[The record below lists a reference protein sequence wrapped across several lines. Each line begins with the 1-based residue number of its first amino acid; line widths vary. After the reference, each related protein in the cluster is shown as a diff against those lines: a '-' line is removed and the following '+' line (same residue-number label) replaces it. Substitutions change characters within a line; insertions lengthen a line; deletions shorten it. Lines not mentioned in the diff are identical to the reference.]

1 MATKGDPYLI
11 VVKLAFDNREILD
24 KYLGAVQTVIDRHD
38 ILRTSIMWEN
48 LSSPAQVVLRQ
59 AKLSV
64 TELSFDPST
73 GSIMDQ
79 ITKHTDPREH
89 RIDLAQGPLLRF
101 VVTQDIDGSWIVIEL
116 LHHIIGDNSTVEVM
130 EAEIQAIIFK
140 PELTLAD
147 PQSYRNLIA
156 KVRSGPEK
164 EVHERFFN
172 KMLSDIDTPSLPYG
186 LSDVYHEGL
195 DVTQSQLRLP
205 QSLNDK
211 LRSHAKRMGV
221 SLASLCHLAWAQV
234 ISRLSGQ
241 EKVVFG
247 TVLFGRMQGGSGSD
261 QAMGMFINT
270 LPIRIDVGEIA
281 VEESVRQTQSNL
293 AELLDHEHASLT
305 LVQRHSNIPSGI
317 PLFSSLLNYRH
328 HTISANETSND
339 VGFKSLG
346 VQERT
351 NYPFTLSIEDGG
363 DTLGLSAQIINQ
375 YDSDRICAYMQ
386 QALQSLVDALNHSP
400 SMKVRELE
408 ILPTQEIEMLL
419 KPRSNIVSTH
429 EHDLCVH
436 QLFESQ
442 VKQNPDAIAA

>member
-1 MATKGDPYLI
+1 
-11 VVKLAFDNREILD
+11 
-24 KYLGAVQTVIDRHD
+24 
-38 ILRTSIMWEN
+38 
-48 LSSPAQVVLRQ
+48 
-59 AKLSV
+59 
-64 TELSFDPST
+64 
-73 GSIMDQ
+73 
-79 ITKHTDPREH
+79 
-89 RIDLAQGPLLRF
+89 
-101 VVTQDIDGSWIVIEL
+101 IDGSWIVIEL

-247 TVLFGRMQGGSGSD
+247 TVLFGRMQGGS
-261 QAMGMFINT
+261 
-270 LPIRIDVGEIA
+270 
-281 VEESVRQTQSNL
+281 
-293 AELLDHEHASLT
+293 
-305 LVQRHSNIPSGI
+305 
-317 PLFSSLLNYRH
+317 
-328 HTISANETSND
+328 
-339 VGFKSLG
+339 
-346 VQERT
+346 
-351 NYPFTLSIEDGG
+351 
-363 DTLGLSAQIINQ
+363 
-375 YDSDRICAYMQ
+375 
-386 QALQSLVDALNHSP
+386 
-400 SMKVRELE
+400 
-408 ILPTQEIEMLL
+408 
-419 KPRSNIVSTH
+419 
-429 EHDLCVH
+429 
-436 QLFESQ
+436 
-442 VKQNPDAIAA
+442 